1 MSDRV
6 SRFGRKV
13 YDMKRVLILVLLI
26 VFSCEC
32 PALVTWKNSVGDWDV
47 AKTANWSGTD
57 NQWKMNV
64 AGHYF
69 LLSDWTLDGMILDE
83 GTLGKVYYFDFAA
96 DRTLTIQG
104 KSRHAIATNGAKNQR
119 LDITGG
125 TVLIT
130 EENWKAGTDNL
141 ALIAPQRQSSNAA
154 GENIVIAAYNRDA
167 TSNVRIKTP
176 MIRVGWGK
184 DNWFVAS
191 NKAEVTVGVCDVGAY
206 GPGNG
211 NGILV
216 DSGATMTFTNETT
229 LLIGAA
235 STSTSNK
242 FIVSNG
248 GKISGCQRFEIKGGV
263 GNLLAFRGAGTDVTF
278 SGASAKSVFEGS
290 GLTLEVSEGAK
301 FTMEGVQG
309 RVWMGTASG
318 HAGNTIAVSGEGSV
332 FRAKGTG
339 FLVGQNAA
347 RNQRVIVSDGA
358 RAEFASIH
366 VGHGGQAA
374 APVCD
379 NLLRVEHG
387 VVVDSGAT
395 YVGGANGAGTGN
407 EYSSGNR
414 LEIVGGIVSNAALYV
429 GYFAQS
435 KSNSVDIAGGCLR
448 STGDVFC
455 NFSGTGSAVTVRDGG
470 ELDVGGSF
478 FAGLHD
484 QNSTASGSDARVE
497 VLSGGS
503 LCAASHVMFHGT
515 NGTLVVSNGVVEAG
529 GEIQLPYYFAP
540 DRGMRVV
547 LAGTNPVIR
556 SSAAYVK
563 TAYAFGTRYDTQF
576 HFVVPQGGF
585 VEAPLQTAEGRLGI
599 FNTETDTPFTFDF
612 SACDLQQPFET
623 VLASAQ
629 GEGELYVADGML
641 DKINAAIP
649 SEGGRKVAKVRR
661 VGNELRL
668 LVGFKG
674 LAIIV
679 R

>member
-1 MSDRV
+1 
-6 SRFGRKV
+6 
-13 YDMKRVLILVLLI
+13 MKRELVLASLI

-32 PALVTWKNSVGDWDV
+32 PALVTWTNSKGDWDV

-69 LLSDWTLDGMILDE
+69 LLSDWTLNGMILDE
-83 GTLGKVYYFDFAA
+83 GVLGRVYYFDFAA

-104 KSRHAIATNGAKNQR
+104 ASRHAIATNGAKNQR

-130 EENWKAGTDNL
+130 EENWKTGEDNL
-141 ALIAPQRQSSNAA
+141 ALIAPQRAKTNTA

-235 STSTSNK
+235 STSTSNR

-248 GKISGCQRFEIKGGV
+248 GKIAGCQRLEIKGGA
-263 GNLLAFRGAGTDVTF
+263 GNILAFRGTGTDVTF
-278 SGASAKSVFEGS
+278 SGASAKSIIEGS

-309 RVWMGTASG
+309 RIWMGTASG

-332 FRAKGTG
+332 FQAKGTG

-374 APVCD
+374 APVRD

-387 VVVDSGAT
+387 VVVDSDIT
-395 YVGGANGAGTGN
+395 YVGGAKGAGTGN

-429 GYFAQS
+429 GYFAYS

-470 ELDVGGSF
+470 ELDVGGRF

-563 TAYAFGTRYDTQF
+563 TSYAFGTRYDAQF

-585 VEAPLQTAEGRLGI
+585 VEPPLQTVEGRLGI

-612 SACDLQQPFET
+612 SACDLQKPFET
-623 VLASAQ
+623 VLARAQ
-629 GEGELYVADGML
+629 GEGELYVADGMM

-649 SEGGRKVAKVRR
+649 SVGGRKVARVRR

-674 LAIIV
+674 MAIIF